1 MSPATGQ
8 ATGLVCQHCKAKT
21 NGVVLCRRCRTTAEI
36 SLSTIAASHAAL
48 FSLGTTVPRV
58 RRRSGPA
65 DPTGNAVSIVQVEA
79 DVVLEDAAAETTTM
93 LVGWVRVLV
102 DDRPQLAWPGDS
114 VTTMVA
120 FVARNLRTIVTLE
133 WAGAMLKDLLT
144 TERRLHRIVS
154 RSQGYWYAGVCA
166 GRTGDGP
173 EDWCP
178 QDLFVSPGD
187 TYVRCKTCG
196 TWWSVA
202 QRRAQVIEQ
211 ARDALLPVAV
221 IARAAVS
228 LLAGEPSQ
236 QRLEARLRKWVE
248 RGQLEDYGVRV
259 LEGRPRRVY
268 RLGEVLDRLADEVS
282 GVHA

>member
-1 MSPATGQ
+1 MS
-8 ATGLVCQHCKAKT
+8 GLSCQHCRAKT
-21 NGVVLCRRCRTTAEI
+21 NGVVLCRRCRTTVEVSLATIMI
-36 SLSTIAASHAAL
+36 SHEAL

-65 DPTGNAVSIVQVEA
+65 DPTGNAVNTNDREVTDIETV
-79 DVVLEDAAAETTTM
+79 AAETTTM
-93 LVGWVRVLV
+93 LSGWVRILV
-102 DDRPQLAWPGDS
+102 DDRPQLSWPGDS
-114 VTTMVA
+114 VSSMA
-120 FVARNLRTIVTLE
+120 EFLSRNMRTIVVLE
-133 WAGAMLKDLLT
+133 WAGALLDDLLS

-154 RSQGYWYAGVCA
+154 SNQGYWYAGVCA

-173 EDWCP
+173 DDWCP
-178 QDLFVSPGD
+178 ADLFVSPGK
-187 TYVRCKTCG
+187 TYVRCRSCG

-211 ARDALLPVAV
+211 ARDSLLPVAV

-248 RGQLEDYGVRV
+248 RGVLEDYGVRV

-268 RLGEVLDRLADEVS
+268 RLGDVLDRLAREAS
-282 GVHA
+282 GVSV